1 MFQSVFILLLVS
13 DWKFMP
19 LASSWRGKPFQYL
32 TSLDCPVVYF
42 SAMNLQKVLVKATNL
57 IASFEVLGG
66 NVTAIFSWDISMT
79 SSHQQLTG
87 YQVTWAEVIST
98 NRNYNVKLPRT
109 LISQSQIL
117 PPVSEV
123 TLLNYTMWKIKSE
136 K

>member
-1 MFQSVFILLLVS
+1 
-13 DWKFMP
+13 MP
-19 LASSWRGKPFQYL
+19 LASSWRGKTFQYL
-32 TSLDCPVVYF
+32 TSFDCPVVYF
-42 SAMNLQKVLVKATNL
+42 SAMKLQKVLVKPTNL

-117 PPVSEV
+117 PPVSE
-123 TLLNYTMWKIKSE
+123 
-136 K
+136 